1 MPDRNGSHQHASLP
15 PSSLG
20 FFTWK
25 AGGDR
30 TDGMRWMMLR
40 YADMICSAVWFRKS
54 SCCDP
59 SATIGLWPI
68 VATKSAMQQKALPSS
83 TSIRQSSQNTLGHL
97 HLQCFRNLTSVQIA
111 KIFPA
116 PRIAMLEIVGWS
128 IQRACVVCVMPVV
141 EDVVAMLCYGS
152 PAMPKMFAPST
163 SFLQEIWHDMSASAK
178 LVSLSAVS
186 CASTSIISLFAI
198 QYSYSIIYQEVI
210 KYPSNIPQRLLY
222 RCERKMRKRVST
234 WLTSTMSIKGFLGKS
249 TFCSM
254 VEDHIENDFNAST
267 MKLS

>member
-97 HLQCFRNLTSVQIA
+97 HLQCFRNLTSEDRKNLPGTQTCD
-111 KIFPA
+111 
-116 PRIAMLEIVGWS
+116 VGHCW
-128 IQRACVVCVMPVV
+128 M
-141 EDVVAMLCYGS
+141 
-152 PAMPKMFAPST
+152 MF
-163 SFLQEIWHDMSASAK
+163 DSASLCSLCHARCWGCSSDALLWQPSYAK
-178 LVSLSAVS
+178 NVRPKHLISSRNLTWFTVRQRKELQICQLRPNWSHCQQSPVLRLQSLA
-186 CASTSIISLFAI
+186 CL
-198 QYSYSIIYQEVI
+198 Q
-210 KYPSNIPQRLLY
+210 
-222 RCERKMRKRVST
+222 
-234 WLTSTMSIKGFLGKS
+234 
-249 TFCSM
+249 
-254 VEDHIENDFNAST
+254 FNT
-267 MKLS
+267 LIR